1 MQNELPTHEQS
12 FLQLKVSQSDH
23 YWGRYMAKVK
33 TPPKRPSRQERVKGL
48 SCHQLAGSNA
58 RAFGF
63 FSKFFG
69 KTQELAEF
77 QFGV

>member
-1 MQNELPTHEQS
+1 
-12 FLQLKVSQSDH
+12 
-23 YWGRYMAKVK
+23 MAKVK